1 MEELIGLGVR
11 AAKGAGA
18 AVVGIVDAITSGPL
32 TPVGS
37 NVPKQEDE
45 KSGADAGEADGG
57 KAGVDAQSS

>member
-18 AVVGIVDAITSGPL
+18 AVLSVVDAITSGPL

-37 NVPKQEDE
+37 NTPEAEDE
-45 KSGADAGEADGG
+45 KGSG
-57 KAGVDAQSS
+57 KAEAEEK

>member
-18 AVVGIVDAITSGPL
+18 AVLTVVDAITGGPL

-37 NVPKQEDE
+37 NAPKEND
-45 KSGADAGEADGG
+45 G
-57 KAGVDAQSS
+57 KADEGAAAGSGEK